1 MTKKTLFKRIA
12 SVAMA
17 GALTLS
23 MALPVGAATTD
34 PVLVVEENTLYSTP
48 IKAGEEVTL
57 GLMPGVI
64 RSNYVYARTGFD
76 SAEDA
81 AKGLKVTKV
90 NFGGER
96 INTNYVYGSME
107 TKDSDKNPTYAGTV
121 TVKGAKNAY
130 GPASFQVKN
139 TFVDDA
145 VIDMTVFVE
154 AVDKVADAT
163 GVFVEAVDLSS
174 DDATM
179 YEVNEDATV
188 SRAKDDTSANP
199 FKDSDGAAQTYP
211 TASNALY
218 ELAESNSMT
227 IAQRNGFVESI
238 TDTNGTELTTYISN
252 GGDYYGWNY
261 CVVHN
266 GTKVAEGDLVSA
278 SILPIET
285 GDSVYWAFG
294 TYNQA
299 QDYFD
304 MLG

>member
-64 RSNYVYARTGFD
+64 KSNYVYARTGFD

-81 AKGLKVTKV
+81 AKGLEVTKV

-96 INTNYVYGSME
+96 IDTNYVYGSME
-107 TKDSDKNPTYAGTV
+107 TEDSDKNPTYAGTV

-154 AVDKVADAT
+154 AADKVADAT
-163 GVFVEAVDLSS
+163 GVFVEAMDVR
-174 DDATM
+174 DDMAM
-179 YEVNEDATV
+179 YETTEGVTVTRAADA
-188 SRAKDDTSANP
+188 TSANP
-199 FKDSDGAAQTYP
+199 FKNSDGAAQSYP
-211 TASNALY
+211 TAADALY
-218 ELAESNSMT
+218 NLAEANGMTFVQSN
-227 IAQRNGFVESI
+227 GYVESI
-238 TDTNGTELTTYISN
+238 TDANATTLAAYISN

-285 GDSVYWAFG
+285 GDRVYWAFG
-294 TYNQA
+294 TYDQA
-299 QDYFD
+299 QDYFKL
-304 MLG
+304 LG

>member
-1 MTKKTLFKRIA
+1 MTKKNLFKKIA

-23 MALPVGAATTD
+23 MALPVGAATND
-34 PVLVVEENTLYSTP
+34 PVLVVEKNTLYSTQ
-48 IKAGEEVTL
+48 IESGKEVTL

-64 RSNYVYARTGFD
+64 KSNYVYARTAFD

-96 INTNYVYGSME
+96 IDTNYVYGSMK
-107 TKDSDKNPTYAGTV
+107 TTDSEGNDTYAGTV
-121 TVKGAKNAY
+121 TVKGAENAY

-139 TFVDDA
+139 TFVDNA
-145 VIDMTVFVE
+145 VIDMTVYVE
-154 AVDKVADAT
+154 TTEKVADAT
-163 GVFVEAVDLSS
+163 GVFVEATDLR
-174 DDATM
+174 DDMAM
-179 YEVNEDATV
+179 YESTDAATV
-188 SRAKDDTSANP
+188 SRAKDNTSANP
-199 FKDSDGAAQTYP
+199 FKNSKGAAQTYP
-211 TASNALY
+211 TAADALY
-218 ELAESNSMT
+218 ELAEANSMT
-227 IAQRNGFVESI
+227 VAQSNGYVESI
-238 TDTNGTELTTYISN
+238 TDSNGTDLTAYISN

-285 GDSVYWAFG
+285 GDRVYWAFG
-294 TYNQA
+294 TYDQA
-299 QDYFD
+299 QDYFE
-304 MLG
+304 LL